1 MLWSICLVN
10 VFCMYIFVTSR
21 SNRSSTSL
29 FNIAHHHQRI
39 PVKLDHPI
47 TKLFSRVSKG
57 SAPIQKKTDVVGQ
70 VQEVVVNYFV
80 HGEPDR
86 EIVASELNLS
96 PRTLQRRLK
105 EQNSSVKRTVD
116 STRHQL
122 SISYLEQKHLSV
134 KEVAYSLG
142 FNDPSNFSR
151 AFRRWEGITPKEYRK
166 TE

>member
-1 MLWSICLVN
+1 
-10 VFCMYIFVTSR
+10 
-21 SNRSSTSL
+21 
-29 FNIAHHHQRI
+29 
-39 PVKLDHPI
+39 VKLDHPI

-166 TE
+166 AG